1 MHTHVVHT
9 ANAVCVRC
17 AYRLVSV
24 RCVLLQFVAM
34 PIGVSCSP
42 FRFDAVRF
50 SSSSRTFNPTSF
62 AGILCHGTE
71 REQGWVYRLRRPLLR
86 LLAFLLRFRSPARI
100 SIPRDREAGAAA
112 RIPRSARGA
121 SQPAQQRCRS
131 GTGTTARSVGQTS
144 STSASREK
152 GRLFAVPP
160 RRSLLGRQDERRA
173 YGWQTA
179 RIGRRRQRVRVRVD
193 RD

>member
-50 SSSSRTFNPTSF
+50 SSSSRTFNPKVAGSIPARPTSF

-100 SIPRDREAGAAA
+100 SIPRDRD
-112 RIPRSARGA
+112 RKTS
-121 SQPAQQRCRS
+121 CR
-131 GTGTTARSVGQTS
+131 
-144 STSASREK
+144 
-152 GRLFAVPP
+152 
-160 RRSLLGRQDERRA
+160 ER
-173 YGWQTA
+173 
-179 RIGRRRQRVRVRVD
+179 V
-193 RD
+193 